1 MAINPN
7 EQKELNFEE
16 AMARLEQIVRAL
28 EGGNVPL
35 DESLTLYEEGVKLV
49 KLCSSRLDNAEKRI
63 KILRTAATERL
74 LSRISR
80 KAVAADESVGNSD
93 VLHRKISGRT
103 LERTPDPHRS
113 HAR

>member
-63 KILRTAATERL
+63 KILVDGGNGTLVEQDFKEGG
-74 LSRISR
+74 SR
-80 KAVAADESVGNSD
+80 G
-93 VLHRKISGRT
+93 
-103 LERTPDPHRS
+103 
-113 HAR
+113 

>member
-1 MAINPN
+1 MAIYRN
-7 EQKELNFEE
+7 EQPELNFEE

-63 KILRTAATERL
+63 KILVDGGNGTLVEQDFKEGG
-74 LSRISR
+74 SR
-80 KAVAADESVGNSD
+80 G
-93 VLHRKISGRT
+93 
-103 LERTPDPHRS
+103 
-113 HAR
+113 

>member
-49 KLCSSRLDNAEKRI
+49 KLCSTRLENAEKRI
-63 KILRTAATERL
+63 KILVDGGNGTLTEQDFAEGG
-74 LSRISR
+74 SR
-80 KAVAADESVGNSD
+80 G
-93 VLHRKISGRT
+93 
-103 LERTPDPHRS
+103 
-113 HAR
+113 

>member
-7 EQKELNFEE
+7 EPKELNFEE

-63 KILRTAATERL
+63 KILVDGGNGTLVEQDFKEGG
-74 LSRISR
+74 SR
-80 KAVAADESVGNSD
+80 G
-93 VLHRKISGRT
+93 
-103 LERTPDPHRS
+103 
-113 HAR
+113 